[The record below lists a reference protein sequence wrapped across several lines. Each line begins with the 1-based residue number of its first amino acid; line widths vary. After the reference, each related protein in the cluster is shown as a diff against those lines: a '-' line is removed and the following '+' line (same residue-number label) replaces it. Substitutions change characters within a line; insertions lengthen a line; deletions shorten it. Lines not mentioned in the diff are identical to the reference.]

1 MNKII
6 LGILMMK
13 RMTVYDLRQVIGDNF
28 QSMCSDSLGSI
39 QAALKKLLDAE
50 FVTYEETIE
59 NGRLKKRYAI
69 TKSGRHS
76 LIDWVKVPIDMGK
89 TKNIDL
95 GKFLFMGLVS
105 QEEQVY
111 LLDQLIASLEE
122 EYQQLQKTK
131 DMLSPDSE
139 KKQAID
145 YFTNDQTYLEGICEV
160 KQTDDITEVI
170 DEYSYFSLATLDY
183 GIAITEFNLAWFK
196 DFKKKYVDNVE
207 EDNK

>member
-1 MNKII
+1 MDKII
-6 LGILMMK
+6 LGILMMR
-13 RMTVYDLRQVIGDNF
+13 RMTAYDLRQVIGDNF

-50 FVTYEETIE
+50 FVTYEEAIE

-69 TKSGRHS
+69 TKSGRCS

-105 QEEQVY
+105 REEQVL

-145 YFTNDQTYLEGICEV
+145 YFTNDQMYLDGICEV
-160 KQTDDITEVI
+160 KQTNDITEVI
-170 DEYSYFSLATLDY
+170 DEYSQFSLATLDY